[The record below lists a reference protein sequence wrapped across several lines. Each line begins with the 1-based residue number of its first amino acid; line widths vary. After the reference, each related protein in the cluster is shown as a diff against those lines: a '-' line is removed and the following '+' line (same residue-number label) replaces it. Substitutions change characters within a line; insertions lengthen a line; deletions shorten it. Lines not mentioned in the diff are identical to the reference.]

1 VARNPSF
8 SIIVP
13 TYQRREVV
21 CDTLRALCR
30 IDYDGAV
37 EIIVVVDGSTDGTA
51 EAVAK
56 VECPFPLRVIEQDNR
71 GLAAAR
77 NRGAAEAGHDVLLF
91 LDDDMICEPD
101 LLSRHAQSYAA
112 GADAVIGRF
121 TEPAD
126 PFAGFSTLSVAG
138 ATSRAGDEPVRS
150 PFGLYGGHMSVRRSA
165 FEQAGGFDESFT
177 ADGAYGYED
186 SDIAYRLLQHFA
198 VHRNH
203 GAVCQHLKRISPR
216 EYIGRARRSARA
228 ELRLLAKHP
237 ELGGE
242 LNEWAGALRISKR
255 LRLLARVPIV
265 PRVLVSAATWVAEAA
280 MRTPLR
286 SSRKLTRLCNLA
298 YTVNY
303 WSSVQRT
310 RGIPR
315 V

>member
-8 SIIVP
+8 SIVIP
-13 TYQRREVV
+13 TYQRRDVV
-21 CDTLRALCR
+21 CGTLGALCR
-30 IDYDGAV
+30 IEYDAAV

-56 VECPFPLRVIEQDNR
+56 VECPFPLRVIEQENR

-77 NRGAAEAGHDVLLF
+77 NRGAAEGGHDVLLF
-91 LDDDMICEPD
+91 LDDDMICELD

-112 GADAVIGRF
+112 GADAVVGQF
-121 TEPAD
+121 TEPS
-126 PFAGFSTLSVAG
+126 GFSTQDVTDPNRA
-138 ATSRAGDEPVRS
+138 AGDERVRS

-165 FEQAGGFDESFT
+165 FEEVGRFDESFT
-177 ADGAYGYED
+177 ANGAYGYED
-186 SDIAYRLLQHFA
+186 SDIVYRLMKRFA
-198 VHRNH
+198 VHRND
-203 GAVCQHLKRISPR
+203 GAVCQHLKRISAR
-216 EYIGRARRSARA
+216 EYIGRGRSSARA

-237 ELGGE
+237 ELAGE
-242 LNEWAGALRISKR
+242 LNQWAGALRISKR
-255 LRLLARVPIV
+255 PRFLARLPIL
-265 PRVLVSAATWVAEAA
+265 PRLLVSAATWTAEAA

-286 SSRKLTRLCNLA
+286 SSPKLTRLCRLA